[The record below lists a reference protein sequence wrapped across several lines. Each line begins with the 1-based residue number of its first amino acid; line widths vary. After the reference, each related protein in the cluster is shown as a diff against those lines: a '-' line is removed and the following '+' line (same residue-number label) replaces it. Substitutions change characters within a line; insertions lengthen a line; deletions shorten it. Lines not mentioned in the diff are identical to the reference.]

1 MKTDLELKNDVLA
14 ELEWEPKVDAAEIG
28 VTAKD
33 GVVTLTGTVDHFLA
47 KWEAEKAAQRVS
59 GVKAVANEIEVEL
72 PGDTQ
77 HSDTDIARAAANALE
92 WDAVL
97 PKNVKVAVEDGWI
110 TLKGEVEWHYQKTA
124 AENALHR
131 LMGVKGITN
140 SIIIKPH
147 VPPAEVKEKIEAS
160 LTRNA
165 ALDAKGIR
173 VEVHQGRVT
182 LRGTVRSWAEKEE
195 AGNAAW
201 SAGGVTRVDNEL

>member
-1 MKTDLELKNDVLA
+1 M
-14 ELEWEPKVDAAEIG
+14 
-28 VTAKD
+28 
-33 GVVTLTGTVDHFLA
+33 
-47 KWEAEKAAQRVS
+47 
-59 GVKAVANEIEVEL
+59 KAVANEIDVEL

-77 HSDTDIARAAANALE
+77 RSDTDIARAAANALE

-97 PKNVKVAVEDGWI
+97 PKNVKLTVEDGWI
-110 TLKGEVEWHYQKTA
+110 TLQGEVEWHYQKTA

-140 SIIIKPH
+140 SIIVKPH

-165 ALDAKGIR
+165 ALDAKAIR
-173 VEVHQGRVT
+173 VEVHGGSVT
-182 LRGTVRSWAEKEE
+182 LRGTVRSWAEKEQ

-201 SAGGVTRVDNEL
+201 SAGGVTRVDNELTIEV